1 MYIDHI
7 HFLTKRAE
15 WVVTNGYSFY
25 TFEQEHF
32 KKGYILGNKRARQKA
47 VAREDDVQ
55 GNFWKLLNNL
65 NFKYDCRDN
74 SQNKSLHLIYNEEA
88 EINFITKYDDNNSN
102 CFLNLD
108 AQLINVD
115 GKYNNVKNHPEDE
128 QPFAETL
135 KKAEIKKLT
144 EKFNKKKGK
153 NTSKVLNYE
162 DRLEEAYADK
172 SYTFVQDLENDGIN
186 SAKAVSC
193 KKNDC

>member
-1 MYIDHI
+1 MPMGEKKIFKSLRQQKKNSLNFISKKKISHV

-32 KKGYILGNKRARQKA
+32 KKGYILGNKRARQEA
-47 VAREDDVQ
+47 VARGDDVQ

-65 NFKYDCRDN
+65 NFRYDCRDN
-74 SQNKSLHLIYNEEA
+74 LQNKSLHLIYDEEA
-88 EINFITKYDDNNSN
+88 EINFTTKYDNNNSN

-108 AQLINVD
+108 ARLINVD

-135 KKAEIKKLT
+135 
-144 EKFNKKKGK
+144 
-153 NTSKVLNYE
+153 
-162 DRLEEAYADK
+162 
-172 SYTFVQDLENDGIN
+172 
-186 SAKAVSC
+186 
-193 KKNDC
+193 